1 LVLILEEN
9 MLTPLEMAEIAVKTL
24 DNKNAK
30 DIEVLKTEDLTMIA
44 NYFIICTA
52 TSTTQI
58 KTLTDELEKALEEHG
73 ENALR
78 KEGYRSGGW
87 VLVDFGCVVVHLF
100 LSEVR
105 EFYALERLWGDAE
118 RIDVE
123 AILVK

>member
-1 LVLILEEN
+1 